1 MREDQVLGYA
11 PKENMISLN
20 GWWQSNNIGARERYN
35 IPKEK
40 PQGQKRILVFGD
52 SFAHGS
58 RVPQEE
64 TWPSVLEA
72 KNGDLEVINLGVDGY
87 SMGQSLLRYRE
98 IRKKIDYDIVILI
111 FVPVADLWR
120 DINTMRSLGEEDW
133 EGYEV
138 YPRFVLE
145 CGKLSL
151 IKSPY
156 KDQSSLEENN
166 STALS
171 EELKSHLRKYDRFYF
186 ISKYETPWL
195 IGNFLTY
202 KLLARAYYIMKM
214 NLLEYETKYGPQK
227 IYSEAMQVSKH
238 IFIAMDE
245 EAKQEEK
252 GFILVFLPDH
262 YALFKINKSRSYRN
276 SWTKMVSSICGSGLY
291 CIDLADGLTQLPAC
305 QIDTAYDGSHYG
317 PKMNRKIAEL
327 ISNHLESG
335 SGKWEV
341 RSRRAESHQSLWF
354 SLELFLNNCGRK
366 SQIP

>member
-1 MREDQVLGYA
+1 VGYV

-35 IPKEK
+35 TSKEK
-40 PQGQKRILVFGD
+40 PQGKKRILVFGD

-64 TWPSVLEA
+64 TWPSILEA
-72 KNGDLEVINLGVDGY
+72 QSSDLEVINLGVDGY

-98 IRKKIDYDIVILI
+98 IRKKTDYVMVILM

-133 EGYEV
+133 EGCEV

-145 CGKLSL
+145 GGKLNL

-156 KDQSSLEENN
+156 KDQASLEENI
-166 STALS
+166 STATS

-186 ISKYETPWL
+186 IPKYEAPWL
-195 IGNFLTY
+195 IGNSLTY

-214 NLLEYETKYGPQK
+214 YLLEYETKYDPQK
-227 IYSEAMQVSKH
+227 LYSEAMQVSKH
-238 IFIAMDE
+238 IFIAMSE

-262 YALFKINKSRSYRN
+262 YALFKLNTSRPYRN
-276 SWTKMVSSICGSGLY
+276 NGAKMVASICENNFC
-291 CIDLADGLTQLPAC
+291 CIDLTEGLIKLSVS
-305 QIDTAYDGSHYG
+305 QIDAAYDGSYYG
-317 PKMNRKIAEL
+317 PQMNRKIAEL
-327 ISNHLESG
+327 ITNHLESR

-341 RSRRAESHQSLWF
+341 GSRRAASH
-354 SLELFLNNCGRK
+354 
-366 SQIP
+366 